1 MSDTKI
7 KALIGFS
14 DGVISLGV
22 GEIADVE
29 SSKASGYIADGLA
42 VEVVDPVEPT
52 GTIEITENG
61 EYDVTAKATA
71 NVAVP
76 EPTGSETITANGT
89 YDIKNKASV
98 VVNVS
103 TATVTYNVNGGTG
116 SIDAVVAI
124 KGNEIS
130 LNDGTGITPPENKT
144 FSGWATTDSAETPDA
159 ESPYTVTG
167 DVTLYAVYAAE

>member
-7 KALIGFS
+7 KALVSFS

-29 SSKASGYIADGLA
+29 STKAAAFISGGLA
-42 VEVVDPVEPT
+42 VEYTAPIVPT
-52 GTIEITENG
+52 GNIDITTNG
-61 EYDVTAKATA
+61 EHDVYDKATA
-71 NVAVP
+71 TVSVD

-98 VVNVS
+98 IVNVS

-116 SIDAVVAI
+116 SVDAVVAI
-124 KGNEIS
+124 KGNEIN
-130 LNDGTGITPPENKT
+130 LNDGTGITAPDTKT
-144 FSGWATTDSAETPDA
+144 FAGWATTDDAETPDVS
-159 ESPYTVTG
+159 SPYTVTA
-167 DVTLYAVYAAE
+167 DVTLYAVYATA